1 MKESVIETPL
11 IGSGSMEEAVNRV
24 NALLGLGTS
33 RGYLTYEELNERLP
47 DEVVSPDKL
56 DSLLMKIDEMGI
68 KLIDES
74 DIESFESR
82 PRSRP
87 RRIVVPPASLRDIA
101 GYEVPVKDGSGRDGS
116 AREVIKGLTAPKPMS
131 AKEAA
136 AREAL
141 AARRAIGADGEVVAD
156 EDEEDEEEIAATLAR
171 ELAEA
176 STKRIDD
183 PVRMYLTQMGEI
195 PLLTREQEIALAKK
209 IEITRKIFRSKVL
222 ESDYCLQSAVEILQ
236 QVDAGDLPF
245 DRTMKISTADDQA
258 DKDTIGQR
266 IPMNLESVTRM
277 LARNREDW
285 DALRSPRSKSQQ
297 DELGMA
303 LRRRRR
309 RAVKL
314 LEELSLRTSK
324 VAPLMKKLSSI
335 STKMLELEQRI
346 EELKDVK
353 DPGEDLEVCREE
365 LSGLEDLVLENAQ
378 DLHRR
383 VVAVRKIFNKYEDA
397 KRKLS
402 GGNLRL
408 VVSIAKKYR
417 NRGLSFLDIIQEGN
431 TGLMRAVD
439 KYEYRRGFKFST
451 YATWWIR
458 QAITRAIA
466 DHARTIRIPVHMIE
480 TMSKL
485 RNISKALMQ
494 ELGREP
500 TIEEI
505 AKRARMTV
513 SETRRVLKI
522 SRHPISL
529 DRPVGESEDSYF
541 GDFIEDEKADNP
553 VESATQ
559 EMLKDKIEQVLKT
572 LTYREREIIKLRYGI
587 GDGYTYTL
595 EEVGRI
601 FKVTR
606 ERVRQVEAK
615 AIRKLQHPVRARKL
629 EGFLPGGVVQ

>member
-1 MKESVIETPL
+1 METPL
-11 IGSGSMEEAVNRV
+11 IGSGSQEEADKRV
-24 NALLGLGTS
+24 NVLLEMGTS
-33 RGYLTYEELNERLP
+33 RGYLTYEELNNKLP

-56 DSLLMKIDEMGI
+56 DSLLMMIDEMGI
-68 KLIDES
+68 KLIDEADVS
-74 DIESFESR
+74 EFIKGPKGKLVIPQVSK
-82 PRSRP
+82 
-87 RRIVVPPASLRDIA
+87 RRFIQGDIA
-101 GYEVPVKDGSGRDGS
+101 VPVP
-116 AREVIKGLTAPKPMS
+116 AAPPKPP
-131 AKEAA
+131 KP
-136 AREAL
+136 
-141 AARRAIGADGEVVAD
+141 IQDGGPEIAVD
-156 EDEEDEEEIAATLAR
+156 EDDEEIDLNLEA

-195 PLLTREQEIALAKK
+195 PLLTREQEINLAKR
-209 IEITRKIFRSKVL
+209 IEIFRKIFRSKVL
-222 ESDYCLQSAVEILQ
+222 ESDYCLQQAVEILQ
-236 QVDAGDLPF
+236 QVDEGDLPF
-245 DRTMKISTADDQA
+245 DRTMKISTAEDQA
-258 DKDTIGQR
+258 DKATIGQR
-266 IPMNLESVTRM
+266 IPLNLGSVRIM
-277 LARNREDW
+277 LQRNREDW
-285 DALRSPRSKSQQ
+285 DNLRECKTKK
-297 DELGMA
+297 DEDEIHLA
-303 LRRRRR
+303 IRRRRR
-309 RAVKL
+309 RSVKL

-324 VAPLMKKLSSI
+324 VAPLYKRLASI

-346 EELKDVK
+346 EELKK
-353 DPGEDLEVCREE
+353 IKEPGEDLEVCQEE
-365 LSGLEDLVLENAQ
+365 LAGLEDLVLEDAQ
-378 DLHRR
+378 NLHKR
-383 VVAVRKIFNKYEDA
+383 VVAIRKIFYKYEDA

-439 KYEYRRGFKFST
+439 KYEYRRGYKFST

-505 AKRARMTV
+505 AKRGKMSV

-553 VESATQ
+553 VESATN

-629 EGFLPGGVVQ
+629 EGFLPGSVPQA